1 MGYERDCMVKTYI
14 CKNCGHIQ
22 DCLGE
27 TNSTAATLWGICIGF
42 TLFISIFTPVA
53 WLVLGFEV
61 LFFILAKNNMKN
73 NCCLECRATGTM
85 LPIKTV
91 AGEEVYQAFKEKERK
106 LKEQKE
112 DQN

>member
-1 MGYERDCMVKTYI
+1 MAKTYI

-27 TNSTAATLWGICIGF
+27 TNSTAAGLWTFCIF
-42 TLFISIFTPVA
+42 ITLFISLLVPVA
-53 WLVLGFEV
+53 WVVLGFEV
-61 LFFILAKNNMKN
+61 LFLILAKNNMKK

-112 DQN
+112 KING